1 MDDAEF
7 WKEQYHTCRKIIDEL
22 ESERKYLKKAL
33 WLSRAERARL
43 EIHRAYPYEWS
54 IESCKCW
61 EKAVQLFT
69 KKARDVDN
77 GER

>member
-1 MDDAEF
+1 MIEIKGKFNTAKVFTDN
-7 WKEQYHTCRKIIDEL
+7 L